1 MSTDRAASNTA
12 AVDQLSPQDI
22 QGVLSG
28 NQKSLHTFC
37 LRVIPLYRGVAYA
50 RLTLL
55 NQYSRAKQEDLVQS
69 LMEATLREDI
79 VRKWNP
85 ALGLLSTYLRVFAKR
100 RAQDVLESKAVR
112 SCEKLMEE
120 AELTAASDKV
130 EPEESLSAEDLMLWK
145 QLQKEIL
152 ASPDR
157 EYVELFQ
164 LHFRQ
169 GYSPEEIA
177 ERFGKDVQTIYK
189 RIQRMRKDVLSLRDR
204 LLQK

>member
-1 MSTDRAASNTA
+1 
-12 AVDQLSPQDI
+12 
-22 QGVLSG
+22 
-28 NQKSLHTFC
+28 
-37 LRVIPLYRGVAYA
+37 
-50 RLTLL
+50 
-55 NQYSRAKQEDLVQS
+55 
-69 LMEATLREDI
+69 
-79 VRKWNP
+79 
-85 ALGLLSTYLRVFAKR
+85 
-100 RAQDVLESKAVR
+100 
-112 SCEKLMEE
+112 
-120 AELTAASDKV
+120 
-130 EPEESLSAEDLMLWK
+130 
-145 QLQKEIL
+145 L